1 MQKAIKHVI
10 FLYMI
15 FLALLFFSGGAEGAA
30 STALYYIAFLLPLCI
45 MLGLY
50 RRDKYEREQERGL
63 REEWIQPLKPS
74 VLGLR
79 LTLPLIAPTVLFTLL
94 LSNLI
99 GLLLTSLGIEAPTN
113 EVGNLALDLLSSA
126 LAPAVLEEMLF
137 RLAPLMLVA
146 PRCRRK
152 AFVLSTVCFALVHG
166 SVFTVPYALFAGA
179 VLSFLA
185 SATGGVLFPI
195 IVHFVNNTTS
205 VLIMHFGESFFTLA
219 LWVLVGLSAV
229 SAVLAFLFR
238 RDYRDAL
245 RLVFE
250 KGERGGYPVH
260 FYVYVGFTLLLTLS
274 SLL

>member
-10 FLYMI
+10 FLYML

-30 STALYYIAFLLPLCI
+30 YTALYYIAFLLPLCI

-74 VLGLR
+74 VLGFR

-99 GLLLTSLGIEAPTN
+99 GLLLTSLGFEAPTN
-113 EVGNLALDLLSSA
+113 EVGNLARDLLSSA

-152 AFVLSTVCFALVHG
+152 AFVLSTVCFALSIMLAHCCWV
-166 SVFTVPYALFAGA
+166 SCRIQEISCRYRSA
-179 VLSFLA
+179 VAWAAVRRLVMEAAA
-185 SATGGVLFPI
+185 SAMEP
-195 IVHFVNNTTS
+195 
-205 VLIMHFGESFFTLA
+205 
-219 LWVLVGLSAV
+219 
-229 SAVLAFLFR
+229 AFSKR
-238 RDYRDAL
+238 IR
-245 RLVFE
+245 
-250 KGERGGYPVH
+250 
-260 FYVYVGFTLLLTLS
+260 LS
-274 SLL
+274 SRACFRESISS